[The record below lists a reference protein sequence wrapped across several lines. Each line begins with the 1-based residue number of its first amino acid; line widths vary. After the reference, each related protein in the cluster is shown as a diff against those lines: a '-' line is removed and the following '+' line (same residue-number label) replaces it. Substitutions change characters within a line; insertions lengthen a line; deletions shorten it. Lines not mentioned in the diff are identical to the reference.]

1 MSDVE
6 PGRHLMNQSY
16 ARQLKGKV
24 VDRIEREGDSVKI
37 WFNDGT
43 AIEIGYSHPSTT
55 GGMMVYFWRT

>member
-43 AIEIGYSHPSTT
+43 ANRDRVQPIRRPQAE
-55 GGMMVYFWRT
+55 